1 MSTHALTLSPAN
13 VCYDADMQMGRP
25 SKRERSEFGERVYAA
40 RIARGMSQSDVASK
54 FGIKQPAFAAWE
66 RDAVSLR
73 PEQIAKLAAVLQVP
87 VSQLVGA
94 AAPAATARLK
104 PGPPSVIEKRLQA
117 LQRLPRDKQKV
128 VLQLLDSFLQ
138 TNVKTS

>member
-1 MSTHALTLSPAN
+1 MSTHALTLTPEN

-25 SKRERSEFGERVYAA
+25 SKRERSEFGERVFAA
-40 RIARGMSQSDVASK
+40 RMARGFSQGHVAEK
-54 FGIKQPAFAAWE
+54 LGIKQPAFAAWE
-66 RDAVSLR
+66 RDAVSLK
-73 PEQIAKLAAVLQVP
+73 PEQIAKLAEVLQVP

-94 AAPAATARLK
+94 AAPAAAKRK
-104 PGPPSVIEKRLQA
+104 PGPPSIIEERLQA

-138 TNVKTS
+138 TNGKAV